1 MVMTPEEKKL
11 ARTLLSQVKSVAAR
25 TYDTTGKKITE
36 FDKLNPSQMLKDFE
50 AMSPAKRAKELKKA
64 QDFVTKFKTD
74 EQELRNSRT
83 KNKVNPQTGR
93 VGF

>member
-1 MVMTPEEKKL
+1 
-11 ARTLLSQVKSVAAR
+11 
-25 TYDTTGKKITE
+25 
-36 FDKLNPSQMLKDFE
+36 MLKDFE